1 MIVILRDSFRRFWI
15 VENVM
20 HSIDRL
26 PTLLGG
32 GILGVAFFSLGFG
45 VAGVSLGLTG
55 ELISAAIGAAAVSKF
70 S

>member
-1 MIVILRDSFRRFWI
+1 